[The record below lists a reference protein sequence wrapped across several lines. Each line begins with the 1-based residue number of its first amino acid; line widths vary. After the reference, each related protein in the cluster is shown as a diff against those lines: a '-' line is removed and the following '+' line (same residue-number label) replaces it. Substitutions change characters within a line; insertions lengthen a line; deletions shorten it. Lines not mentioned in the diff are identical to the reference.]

1 MLFRSIV
8 IVIVIVAAGCA
19 VRAAGFSPTGSR
31 RRGPRSG
38 GCGTS
43 RSSSRRCRSCRRRP
57 PRCPRS
63 SLCYRYDHE
72 LHSEGNVAVVCS
84 KVQSLMCVL
93 NHRALLRS
101 QRDSAGLA
109 TQNNEL
115 KFRLQAM
122 EQQAQL
128 RDGENQFR

>member
-1 MLFRSIV
+1 
-8 IVIVIVAAGCA
+8 
-19 VRAAGFSPTGSR
+19 
-31 RRGPRSG
+31 
-38 GCGTS
+38 
-43 RSSSRRCRSCRRRP
+43 
-57 PRCPRS
+57 
-63 SLCYRYDHE
+63 
-72 LHSEGNVAVVCS
+72 
-84 KVQSLMCVL
+84 MCVL